1 MDKSDTQLHTLSL
14 NRIENIFFLNGITAL
29 LGWNAALGALDY
41 FSYVW
46 SGYNVYLYFPVPVF
60 IAYAVTCI
68 AFNWISNKFSYT
80 NIVKTGII
88 GLNAMLVLL
97 LLISILLKGNI
108 GLGFALTLVTGFFL
122 GFFNNFVQLSFFGMI
137 NYFGMQ
143 TVSRFTI
150 GTAASGLMVIV
161 IRAIIT
167 AIFGDDQSNIVPI
180 VIYFCLSIAFNFF
193 DLWLNL
199 RLFKTE

>member
-1 MDKSDTQLHTLSL
+1 MEKADLHPLSL
-14 NRIENIFFLNGITAL
+14 NRIENIFFLNGITSL

-46 SGYNVYLYFPVPVF
+46 EGFNVYLYFPVPVF
-60 IAYAVTCI
+60 IAYAVTGI
-68 AFNWISNKFSYT
+68 SFRWITTRFSYT
-80 NIVKTGII
+80 NIVKTGVI
-88 GLNAMLVLL
+88 GLNIMLTLL
-97 LLISILLKGNI
+97 VLISIIFKNSI
-108 GLGFALTLVTGFFL
+108 NLGFALTLVTGFFL

-150 GTAASGLMVIV
+150 GTAASGLMVII

-167 AIFGDDQSNIVPI
+167 GIFGDDQSNVVPI
-180 VIYFCLSIAFNFF
+180 VIYFCISIAFNFF